1 MSRQQPFTVNADFA
15 LNYMIIERFLWCST
29 NVFKQF
35 CITEMKSDDVNP
47 ESLCINEPPILFF
60 CQYHSHCLNFTAY
73 LYLILLI
80 PLHFNLK
87 TIKP

>member
-35 CITEMKSDDVNP
+35 FCITEMKSDDVNP
-47 ESLCINEPPILFF
+47 E
-60 CQYHSHCLNFTAY
+60 
-73 LYLILLI
+73 
-80 PLHFNLK
+80 
-87 TIKP
+87 

>member
-29 NVFKQF
+29 KVFKQF

-47 ESLCINEPPILFF
+47 E
-60 CQYHSHCLNFTAY
+60 
-73 LYLILLI
+73 
-80 PLHFNLK
+80 
-87 TIKP
+87 